1 MVQTRPKGGDLRY
14 SCVGLFSLVVW
25 ELSLNGWWC
34 LVVTSSFTWRD
45 VTWHGM
51 RTMLPLQVGTSPIQL
66 NFPSWC
72 WPHWPSLSLSLPIN
86 KIKKKNAHHR
96 NLWDASY
103 VGLMRSTFHIRHVNF
118 EWQWYGEAYC
128 QERTPKK
135 HMLSWDWT
143 KCSRYRRWASFQ
155 VQQSTQSGKVVR
167 AFKTKENLLI
177 TFTSRLW
184 FWNSKWQSSQLAI
197 TKPDDTGPSP
207 IKRPNLFVQL
217 KLPTI
222 AFNLQLGQ
230 D

>member
-1 MVQTRPKGGDLRY
+1 MVGGAWLLR
-14 SCVGLFSLVVW
+14 
-25 ELSLNGWWC
+25 
-34 LVVTSSFTWRD
+34 
-45 VTWHGM
+45 
-51 RTMLPLQVGTSPIQL
+51 LPLHDVMWHDMAWGPC
-66 NFPSWC
+66 FPSKWAHLQFNLIF
-72 WPHWPSLSLSLPIN
+72 PLDAGRIGHLSLSRPIN